1 MRKVI
6 GGLFQSLDGVIQAPG
21 SPTEDPGNGFACG
34 GWAAGYSDDT
44 VDDFLG
50 EQIGGADYDL
60 LLGRRTYD
68 IFAAYWPSRD
78 DHPVGE
84 RFNRIAKYVVT
95 SRPETLG
102 WRGSHALLGD
112 PAQTVAALRHT
123 AGPDLLIQGSG
134 QLYPPL
140 LAAGL
145 VDRLY
150 LITMPIIL
158 GKGRRALTDEIAR
171 PSSYRLTDHRVSAT
185 GVVMTVFEPDGEV
198 RTGDFTPGEDA

>member
-34 GWAAGYSDDT
+34 GWAAGYSDET
-44 VDDFLG
+44 VDGFLG
-50 EQIGGADYDL
+50 EQIGGANYDL

-68 IFAAYWPSRD
+68 IFAAYWPLRD

-95 SRPETLG
+95 SRPETLE
-102 WRGSHALLGD
+102 WRGSHALVGD

-123 AGPDLLIQGSG
+123 TGPDLLIQGSG
-134 QLYPPL
+134 QLYPSL

-158 GKGRRALTDEIAR
+158 GKGRRALTNEIAR

-185 GVVMTVFEPDGEV
+185 GVVMTVFEPDGDV
-198 RTGDFTPGEDA
+198 RTGDFTPEDDA

>member
-34 GWAAGYSDDT
+34 GWAAGYSDET
-44 VDDFLG
+44 VDGFLG
-50 EQIGGADYDL
+50 EQIGGANYDL

-68 IFAAYWPSRD
+68 IFAAYWPLRD

-95 SRPETLG
+95 SRPETLE
-102 WRGSHALLGD
+102 WSGSHALVGD
-112 PAQTVAALRHT
+112 PAQTVAALRH
-123 AGPDLLIQGSG
+123 AIGPDLLIQGSG
-134 QLYPPL
+134 QLYPSL

-158 GKGRRALTDEIAR
+158 GQGRRALTNEIAR

-185 GVVMTVFEPDGEV
+185 GVVMTVFEPDGDV
-198 RTGDFTPGEDA
+198 RTGDFTPEDDA